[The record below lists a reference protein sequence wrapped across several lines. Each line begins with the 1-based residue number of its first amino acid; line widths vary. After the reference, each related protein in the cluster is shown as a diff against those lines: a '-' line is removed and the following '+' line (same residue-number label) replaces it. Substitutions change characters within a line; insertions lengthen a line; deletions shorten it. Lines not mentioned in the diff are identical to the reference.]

1 MENGSRRMVHPV
13 AVIILGFAQMYVE
26 IMLNLI
32 SQVRITSVWRII
44 LNVDTFDYTFE
55 NILKNGVSEK

>member
-1 MENGSRRMVHPV
+1 
-13 AVIILGFAQMYVE
+13 MYVE

-55 NILKNGVSEK
+55 NILKNAVSEK